1 MRAGRA
7 WHTSR
12 RASPRILPA
21 RKSRI
26 DCADTLIVQGPTM
39 LFTLFCCFS
48 TGLVV
53 YCVLK
58 RVHRKS
64 IEIAVSL
71 AVRDVEKEY
80 EGRNHAM
87 IAQLNA
93 KEGELTKA
101 RNLVKLHESVPTMS
115 RPTTSTASRRPGAAG
130 ATDRLR
136 RLRSCPSASSSR
148 IRSTCSRCRGR
159 SPTLLTTRCW
169 RPPTSS
175 RSSRPGARPRCRSAA
190 TTRGQGAGR
199 PNSAAPFSQAI
210 RRATAGGRSPSQR
223 RACAISAS

>member
-1 MRAGRA
+1 
-7 WHTSR
+7 
-12 RASPRILPA
+12 
-21 RKSRI
+21 
-26 DCADTLIVQGPTM
+26 M

-115 RPTTSTASRRPGAAG
+115 RPATSTARPTT
-130 ATDRLR
+130 ATPVAR
-136 RLRSCPSASSSR
+136 P
-148 IRSTCSRCRGR
+148 TG
-159 SPTLLTTRCW
+159 SPPAKLPERKLKQD
-169 RPPTSS
+169 PLNVFEM
-175 RSSRPGARPRCRSAA
+175 SRPFTDTSYDALLA
-190 TTRGQGAGR
+190 TSDVVKIE
-199 PNSAAPFSQAI
+199 P
-210 RRATAGGRSPSQR
+210 AGG
-223 RACAISAS
+223 